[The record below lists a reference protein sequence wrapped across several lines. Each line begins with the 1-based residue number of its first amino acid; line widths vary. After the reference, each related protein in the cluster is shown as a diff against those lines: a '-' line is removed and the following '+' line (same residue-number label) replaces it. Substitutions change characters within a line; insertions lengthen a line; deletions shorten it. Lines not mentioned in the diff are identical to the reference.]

1 MAPIALHLLPIISV
15 IPSDPSNISG
25 AEASIGNLEG
35 GVTFCVISCFYRK
48 DLEGMGG
55 TQQGSHL
62 YYKPSNQVIDRVKPK
77 TSTLCSPV
85 LTARAIEVET

>member
-35 GVTFCVISCFYRK
+35 GVTFYRK

-77 TSTLCSPV
+77 TLTIYSPV